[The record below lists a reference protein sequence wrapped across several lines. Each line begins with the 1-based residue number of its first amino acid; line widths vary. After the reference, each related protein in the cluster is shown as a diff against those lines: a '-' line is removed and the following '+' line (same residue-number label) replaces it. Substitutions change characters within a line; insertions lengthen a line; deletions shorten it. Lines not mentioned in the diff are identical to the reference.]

1 MRTACRVVMRRR
13 VLRGL
18 PEPASLWSMTPSQK
32 SAGFGKTDVLLL
44 LMALIWGVNFSVVK
58 YGTVVMTPLAFTGL
72 RVMLAAVVLLAF
84 AFTRSAP
91 LPSRRDILTLM
102 ALGVLGNGLYQIFFV
117 EGISRT
123 NVGNAALIVA
133 ATPALIAILSRVR
146 GVDRVNRR
154 VLGGIAISL
163 SGVVLVVLG
172 SARSSHGETTLIG
185 TMLVFFGTM
194 CWTLFTVMLQPFA
207 RRLDPIHL
215 SAFTMLGGSIP
226 MLLFA
231 TPALARTNWAGM
243 GLSAWGAVFYA
254 SVISMGVAYLFWY
267 RGLKVLGPTRTAVYA
282 NLQPVIAITVA
293 WIFLHESPT
302 AWQGVGTATIMTG
315 LFLTRT

>member
-1 MRTACRVVMRRR
+1 
-13 VLRGL
+13 
-18 PEPASLWSMTPSQK
+18 MTPSRK
-32 SAGFGKTDVLLL
+32 TAGFGKTDVLLL

-58 YGTVVMTPLAFTGL
+58 FGTEVMSPLAFTGL
-72 RVMLAAVVLLAF
+72 RVILAAVVLMALAL
-84 AFTRSAP
+84 TRKAK
-91 LPSRRDILTLM
+91 LPTRHEILTLM

-117 EGISRT
+117 QGLART

-133 ATPALIAILSRVR
+133 ATPALIAIVSRVR

-154 VLGGIAISL
+154 VLVGIALSL

-172 SARSSHGETTLIG
+172 SARASQGENTLLG
-185 TMLVFFGTM
+185 TMLVFFGTI
-194 CWTLFTVMLQPFA
+194 CWTVFTVMLQPFA

-215 SAFTMLGGSIP
+215 SAFTMLGGTIP

-231 TPALARTNWAGM
+231 TSALAATDWSRM
-243 GLSAWGAVFYA
+243 GAAAWGAVFYA

-267 RGLKVLGPTRTAVYA
+267 RGLRVLGATRTAVYA
-282 NLQPVIAITVA
+282 NLQPVIAIIVA
-293 WIFLHESPT
+293 WIFLHEAPT
-302 AWQGVGTATIMTG
+302 VWQGVGTGTIMTG